1 MIHVV
6 AAIIKKNKQYL
17 IARRAKH
24 KMHPGKWEFP
34 GGKIETNETP
44 EKALERELF
53 EEFGIASKTGSHVI
67 TCIHDYGSIKIKL
80 LAYESIHI
88 KGDFHLSDHDEIA
101 WVKAIEMAEYPF
113 AEADLPI
120 VAHLRLNDTQ

>member
-6 AAIIKKNKQYL
+6 AAIIKKKSNYL

-34 GGKIETNETP
+34 GGKIEADETP
-44 EKALERELF
+44 EEALERELF
-53 EEFGIASKTGSHVI
+53 EEFGVISKTGSHVI
-67 TCIHDYGSIKIKL
+67 TSIHDYGSIKIKL
-80 LAYESIHI
+80 LAYESIHV
-88 KGDFHLSDHDEIA
+88 KGDFHLSDHDQIA
-101 WVKAIEMAEYPF
+101 WINTREMEEYSF

-120 VAHLRLNDTQ
+120 VAQLRLNDAE